1 MNDHTQ
7 SIKSFPEERR
17 YQYLISGISDYA
29 IYMLDPSGHVSS
41 WNAGANRFKGYVAQE
56 ILGQHFSRF
65 YTPEDRATDLP
76 RRALETALAQGKYEA
91 EGWRVRKDGSRFWA
105 HVVID
110 PIYNEEGTLL
120 GFAKI
125 TRDVTERKQAE
136 EALRESEQ
144 RFRLLVQG
152 VTDYALY
159 MLSPEGVVTNWN
171 SGAERIKGYSQD
183 EIVGNHFSH
192 FYTEEDRA
200 AGVPVQALST
210 AAGTGRFEAEGWRV
224 RKDGSRF
231 WAHVI
236 IDAIRDD
243 EGKLVGFAKITRD
256 LTEKKKAAE
265 ALEAANVALFQAQK
279 MESIGQ
285 LTGGVAHDFN
295 NLLSVLSSGLEVL
308 SLQRKDGDRNA
319 ADVRTLESMRRAI
332 DRGARLTQ
340 QLLAFAR
347 QQPLQAETRNL
358 NRIIDGFETVLRR
371 AVNPN
376 IEFVIDLDRKAHS
389 AVIDSARFESALLNL
404 VVNARDAMPEG
415 GHLTITSA
423 NVTFGEDGA
432 VRQSTALP
440 PGDYVKITVVDT
452 GTGMRPDVV
461 ARAFEPFFTTK
472 EVGKGTGLGLSQ
484 VYGFIRQSGGDVVI
498 ASRPGEGTAISIYLP
513 AVVENAPENDGA
525 HTERVLIVED
535 EPDLMDVAASLFTSM
550 GYDVVT
556 AASGYEAI
564 EVMERRDVDILFTD
578 VVMPNGMNGIEL
590 ASYTREHYPAT
601 KIMLASGYPLPAL
614 KQKHGTDLSEF
625 AFVNK
630 PYRLSDLARTL
641 RSTM

>member
-1 MNDHTQ
+1 MTDQTQ
-7 SIKSFPEERR
+7 LKKTLPEERR
-17 YQYLISGISDYA
+17 YQYLIAGISDYA
-29 IYMLDPSGHVSS
+29 IYMLDPAGHVSS

-65 YTPEDRATDLP
+65 YTPEDQATGLP
-76 RRALETALAQGKYEA
+76 QRALDTSLAEGKYEA
-91 EGWRVRKDGSRFWA
+91 EGWRVRKDGTRFWA

-110 PIYNEEGTLL
+110 PIYNEAGVLL
-120 GFAKI
+120 GFAKV
-125 TRDVTERKQAE
+125 TRDVTERKRAE

-159 MLSPEGVVTNWN
+159 MLSPEGTVTNWN
-171 SGAERIKGYSQD
+171 SGAERIKGYGQD
-183 EIVGNHFSH
+183 EIVGSHFSR
-192 FYTEEDRA
+192 FYTAEDVA
-200 AGVPVQALST
+200 AGVPFRALST
-210 AAGTGRFEAEGWRV
+210 AAGEGRFEAEGWRV
-224 RKDGSRF
+224 RKDGTRF

-236 IDAIRDD
+236 IDAIHDD
-243 EGKLVGFAKITRD
+243 EGQLVGFAKITRD

-308 SLQRKDGDRNA
+308 SMQRKDGEVMGDI
-319 ADVRTLESMRRAI
+319 RTLDSMRRAI

-358 NRIIDGFETVLRR
+358 NRIITGFETVLRR

-376 IEFVIDLDRKAHS
+376 IDFVVELDRKAQS

-404 VVNARDAMPEG
+404 VVNARDAMPDG
-415 GHLTITSA
+415 GRLVITSA
-423 NVTFGEDGA
+423 NVSLGA
-432 VRQSTALP
+432 NEAGTLP
-440 PGDYVKITVVDT
+440 AGDYVKVTVQDT
-452 GTGMRPDVV
+452 GNGMPPDVV
-461 ARAFEPFFTTK
+461 RRAFEPFFTTK

-484 VYGFIRQSGGDVVI
+484 VYGFIKQSDGDVVI
-498 ASRPGEGTAISIYLP
+498 DSKAGEGTAISIYLP
-513 AVVENAPENDGA
+513 AVVEHAPEHDGA
-525 HTERVLIVED
+525 QTERVLIVED

-556 AASGYEAI
+556 AASGREAI
-564 EVMERRDVDILFTD
+564 DVLERRDVDILFTD

-614 KQKHGTDLSEF
+614 KQRHGNDLNEF

-641 RSTM
+641 RSAM

>member
-1 MNDHTQ
+1 MQTRTPLTD
-7 SIKSFPEERR
+7 ERR

-56 ILGQHFSRF
+56 ILGEHFSRF
-65 YTPEDRATDLP
+65 YTPEDREAGVP
-76 RRALETALAQGKYEA
+76 ARALDTALKEGKFEA

-120 GFAKI
+120 GFAKV
-125 TRDVTERKQAE
+125 TRDVTERKVAE
-136 EALRESEQ
+136 DKLRDSEQ

-152 VTDYALY
+152 VTDYAIY
-159 MLSPEGVVTNWN
+159 MLSPEGIVTNWN
-171 SGAERIKGYSQD
+171 SGAERIKGYTQQ
-183 EIVGNHFSH
+183 EIVGQHFSR
-192 FYTEEDRA
+192 FYTEEDRI
-200 AGVPVQALST
+200 AGVPKRALST
-210 AAGTGRFEAEGWRV
+210 AADVGRFEAEGCRV

-236 IDAIRDD
+236 IDAIHD
-243 EGKLVGFAKITRD
+243 EDGKLVGFAKITRD
-256 LTEKKKAAE
+256 LTEKRKADQ
-265 ALEAANVALFQAQK
+265 ALEAANIALYQAQK

-308 SLQRKDGDRNA
+308 ELQRGEGGNRSDAR
-319 ADVRTLESMRRAI
+319 VIESMRRAI

-347 QQPLQAETRNL
+347 QQPLQAETRNI
-358 NRIIDGFETVLRR
+358 NRIITGFETVLRR
-371 AVNPN
+371 AGNPT
-376 IEFVIDLDRKAHS
+376 IEFDIALDRKTLNAT
-389 AVIDSARFESALLNL
+389 IDSARFESALLNL
-404 VVNARDAMPEG
+404 VVNARDAMPAG
-415 GHLTITSA
+415 GQLRIATAGVRLGEREAGSLPA
-423 NVTFGEDGA
+423 GEYVRVT
-432 VRQSTALP
+432 VS
-440 PGDYVKITVVDT
+440 DT
-452 GTGMRPDVV
+452 GTGMPPDVI

-484 VYGFIRQSGGDVVI
+484 VYGFIRQSGGEVI
-498 ASRPGEGTAISIYLP
+498 IDSKEGEGTTISIYLP
-513 AVVENAPENDGA
+513 AVVSDTLDASA
-525 HTERVLIVED
+525 SHTERVLIVED

-550 GYDVVT
+550 GYEVVT
-556 AASGYEAI
+556 AASGREAI
-564 EVMERRDVDILFTD
+564 DVLEHKDVDILFTD
-578 VVMPNGMNGIEL
+578 VVMPNGMDGLEL
-590 ASYTREHYPAT
+590 AAYTREHYPDT

-614 KQKHGTDLSEF
+614 KQRHGKDFSEF

-641 RSTM
+641 RGTM